1 MADMARVLVT
11 YHYGGIYA
19 DLDFYCHRPYRCLLR
34 KAMSLLREGRYDSKL
49 ALPPAISSNDSI
61 PRDVLVVSREPLV
74 HAVLFRNKSRVVIQD
89 FFMATPRHPFFL
101 WLLED
106 KLKLFNDS
114 TAAAPAGVFP
124 KGPFSY
130 SIEKDI
136 DRYLEQK
143 RAADDS
149 QKVVASGRKKRK
161 ASHGSPEQQPIDALA
176 TAPQQGRRRRVRAK
190 KASRLSRINSSNSS
204 RRQSVMVEDVIIELQ
219 EDVMHPLVDATNP
232 RLYSTCAATVPG
244 TVLLEE
250 DDMRRSTCRI
260 VDQRLFF
267 RPSNETVLVHMWTHV
282 FLGGCMYVCP
292 VDAHIACLLLSPA
305 CLHHRVEHVARDSKC
320 TDLQLSRAIS
330 PSIPAMCRRVEEH
343 LPPCQRTTQH
353 TTVYQLVV
361 QTTSSSRTPIAAAPY

>member
-34 KAMSLLREGRYDSKL
+34 KAMSLLHEDGRYGSNL
-49 ALPPAISSNDSI
+49 ALSPAIISNDSI
-61 PRDVLVVSREPLV
+61 LITTTTIPRDILVVSREPLV

-114 TAAAPAGVFP
+114 SSTAAAATGSVFP

-143 RAADDS
+143 RAAAADDS
-149 QKVVASGRKKRK
+149 QKVGAVGRKKRIS
-161 ASHGSPEQQPIDALA
+161 SHSSLEQQPPIDAVTTQQTP
-176 TAPQQGRRRRVRAK
+176 TAPQQGIRRRVTRAMRGR
-190 KASRLSRINSSNSS
+190 KASRLSRISSSSSS
-204 RRQSVMVEDVIIELQ
+204 RRQSVKVEDVIIELR

-232 RLYSTCAATVPG
+232 RLYSACAAANTAA
-244 TVLLEE
+244 LLE
-250 DDMRRSTCRI
+250 DGLRRSCRI
-260 VDQRLFF
+260 IDQGLFF

-282 FLGGCMYVCP
+282 FLGGWVGVCRAICCCYLCQL
-292 VDAHIACLLLSPA
+292 VFT
-305 CLHHRVEHVARDSKC
+305 LHH
-320 TDLQLSRAIS
+320 I
-330 PSIPAMCRRVEEH
+330 
-343 LPPCQRTTQH
+343 
-353 TTVYQLVV
+353 
-361 QTTSSSRTPIAAAPY
+361 TSQVGACFEGFEMH